1 MASERVRTRTARSG
15 VKDTNSHMRPPLL
28 DKKTANRP
36 FPIVKSNGYNIF
48 ISFLSFESWVFC
60 YFTTGQQLPCG
71 STPISQS
78 RVIGGQDAKPGAWPW
93 QVRITVQLAQ
103 QFNKRT
109 STDVTRF
116 DSRFALPYLK
126 VICLSPSS
134 IAPSGSAVK
143 EWFYNVHIKYYVIVS
158 WPLYLANKILD
169 LKVTNDL
176 RVLKKAEL
184 IKPVNGSRYKKS

>member
-109 STDVTRF
+109 STDVTALTLGLLYPILRLSVCLHLPLLLQAALSKN
-116 DSRFALPYLK
+116 DSTMYILN
-126 VICLSPSS
+126 ITLSC
-134 IAPSGSAVK
+134 
-143 EWFYNVHIKYYVIVS
+143 
-158 WPLYLANKILD
+158 LD
-169 LKVTNDL
+169 LFTSQ
-176 RVLKKAEL
+176 
-184 IKPVNGSRYKKS
+184 IKF

>member
-1 MASERVRTRTARSG
+1 
-15 VKDTNSHMRPPLL
+15 MRPPLL
-28 DKKTANRP
+28 DKKTANRS
-36 FPIVKSNGYNIF
+36 FPIEKSNGYN
-48 ISFLSFESWVFC
+48 WVFC

-116 DSRFALPYLK
+116 DSRFALVSYLK
-126 VICLSPSS
+126 VTCLSPPS

-143 EWFYNVHIKYYVIVS
+143 EWFLSFDVHVKYYVIVS
-158 WPLYLANKILD
+158 WPLYLANKIWD
-169 LKVTNDL
+169 LKVTNHL

-184 IKPVNGSRYKKS
+184 IKPVSFTL